1 MGFNS
6 LFISNFKKFDLK
18 GLNINFK
25 NFKNSAPC
33 VYVAPN
39 GFGKSTIASL
49 FKLVSKNDFS
59 IKEKNIKNKSTI
71 LRINID
77 GVNYEYDDLRRVN
90 EFHDNFDI
98 KVISTN
104 IGTSIK
110 KIKNKITYADIKI
123 NNIKLY
129 DIIDKPKKIFN
140 FAILKAKFK
149 KRSIKELL
157 IDLQN
162 YFLEED
168 FLNLVHDHFSIF
180 ESKLLSKKI
189 ISFQEFLFKSD
200 QKEGKIDINKSNIDE
215 IVNLKNVKEFA
226 EKLSRYFAMKNI
238 NIHSGIVIYEL
249 FNFIEIEAVNKN
261 DINQMKKYAIF
272 LKNEKQSK
280 EILRLFDYSN
290 RCKITSNNNSRIID
304 FPSYNAISSG
314 ERDIVTI
321 VFEIWNFINCYER
334 KKNKILILDYIF
346 DYLDGANLVAF
357 QYSLLKLIDR
367 FKKRA
372 DLNAKLFTILFTHL
386 DPAIFN
392 TFPAAFNIEYS
403 IEPNKASLN
412 DKDRAFLFTLEKRE
426 TKSFKAELEKYYLH
440 YNPDFFQTNDNFET
454 SFKESF
460 ASNYDFYRY
469 LNNVKNDYIKQQK
482 TNNPFA
488 LDLFLRIYSEKILY
502 NLCEN
507 EVDKIEFLS
516 KNARQKFKFVL
527 SKGLNIPIFVN
538 VFNSFYNRPLHCAGE
553 EQYRTSL
560 NCFFD
565 SNLILKIFL
574 EKELEQNFNI

>member
-18 GLNINFK
+18 GLNIDFK
-25 NFKNSAPC
+25 NFKNGVTC

-49 FKLVSKNDFS
+49 FKFVSKNEFS
-59 IKEKNIKNKSTI
+59 LKEKNIKNKSTI

-77 GVNYEYDDLRRVN
+77 GMNYEYDDLRRVN
-90 EFHDNFDI
+90 EFRENFDI

-129 DIIDKPKKIFN
+129 DIIDKPNKMFN
-140 FAILKAKFK
+140 FATLKAKFK

-157 IDLQN
+157 IDLQSD
-162 YFLEED
+162 FLEED
-168 FLNLVHDHFSIF
+168 FLDLLHDYFSIF

-189 ISFQEFLFKSD
+189 LNFEEFLAKSD
-200 QKEGKIDINKSNIDE
+200 KKEGKIDIRNSNIDE
-215 IVNLKNVKEFA
+215 IVNLNNVKAFA
-226 EKLSRYFAMKNI
+226 EELSDYFVKKNI
-238 NIHSGIVIYEL
+238 SVHSGIVIYEL
-249 FNFIEIEAVNKN
+249 FDFINIQTVNRN

-272 LKNEKQSK
+272 LKNEEQSK

-304 FPSYNAISSG
+304 FPSFNAISNG

-334 KKNKILILDYIF
+334 KKNKILILDHIF

-367 FKKRA
+367 FKKRV
-372 DLNAKLFTILFTHL
+372 DSNAKLFTILFTHL
-386 DPAIFN
+386 DPVIFN
-392 TFPAAFNIEYS
+392 TFPATFNIEYS
-403 IEPNKASLN
+403 IEPNKANLN
-412 DKDRAFLFTLEKRE
+412 DKDRAFLYTLEHRE
-426 TKSFKAELEKYYLH
+426 EKSFKHELEKYYLH

-454 SFKESF
+454 SFKGSF
-460 ASNYDFYRY
+460 ASNYDFYQY
-469 LNNVKNDYIKQQK
+469 LTNVKTI
-482 TNNPFA
+482 
-488 LDLFLRIYSEKILY
+488 I
-502 NLCEN
+502 
-507 EVDKIEFLS
+507 
-516 KNARQKFKFVL
+516 
-527 SKGLNIPIFVN
+527 LNIKSQI
-538 VFNSFYNRPLHCAGE
+538 
-553 EQYRTSL
+553 
-560 NCFFD
+560 
-565 SNLILKIFL
+565 ILL
-574 EKELEQNFNI
+574 L